1 MKCKIPIC
9 NLCCQPEFDDNVN
22 GWLSGKQVGYCYSCS
37 RKLNWKRTFLE
48 DKTRRTKRNDEE
60 DIREAEGNKDEGND
74 EFERLRE
81 VCWILAFKL
90 FLAIHC
96 MLLSIFVGG
105 RF

>member
-48 DKTRRTKRNDEE
+48 GKTRRTKRNDEE
-60 DIREAEGNKDEGND
+60 DIREAEGNKDEVD
-74 EFERLRE
+74 EIQSE
-81 VCWILAFKL
+81 VSQNLEQEIKV
-90 FLAIHC
+90 
-96 MLLSIFVGG
+96 MMSLSD
-105 RF
+105 